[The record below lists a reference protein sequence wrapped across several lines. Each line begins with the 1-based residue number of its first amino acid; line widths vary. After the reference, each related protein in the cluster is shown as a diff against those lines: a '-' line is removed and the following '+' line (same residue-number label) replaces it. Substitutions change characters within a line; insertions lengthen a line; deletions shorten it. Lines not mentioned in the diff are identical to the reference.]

1 MIEQK
6 GRVNRT
12 VKTPGFHI
20 CSKYDLKKTREFLT
34 AFESRKKQQGL
45 NLAPMID
52 IFSML
57 VIFLLLNF
65 SSTGEIFFISKSL
78 SLPQA
83 NHARSLEGLPL
94 VSITQNSIIFEAKN
108 VGNNPVYI
116 EDSHAELPQL
126 RLKLQQIKI
135 LHETIFPDKPFK
147 GEVNIQADE
156 TIPLIYVKRVMNVL
170 INEGWT
176 GINFAVIPPS
186 SS

>member
-6 GRVNRT
+6 GRIKRV
-12 VKTPGFHI
+12 VKVPGFHLS
-20 CSKYDLKKTREFLT
+20 SKYDLSKTRERLT
-34 AFESRKKQQGL
+34 ALESKRKQPGL

-65 SSTGEIFFISKSL
+65 SSTGEIFFISKDL

-83 NHARSLEGLPL
+83 SHARKLEGLPL
-94 VSITQNSIIFEAKN
+94 LSITQNSIIFEAKN
-108 VGNNPVYI
+108 VGKNPVYI
-116 EDSHAELPQL
+116 EDKQAELPQL
-126 RLKLQQIKI
+126 RLKLQQIKV

-156 TIPLIYVKRVMNVL
+156 SIPLIYVKRVMNVL

-176 GINFAVIPPS
+176 GINFAVIPS